1 MVGLAVPSPLTT
13 TLWLGMHGCGGRVGL
28 RAPPGLCYRPLHD
41 RYDRYNISCTRYV
54 AILVRGPRAPGP
66 VFLFLFSPAR
76 PAAFQ
81 RRAPT
86 DREINPA
93 RPKRP
98 NARTAAC
105 GCPPDRVPTHTYYP
119 TPRF

>member
-54 AILVRGPRAPGP
+54 AILVGGPGP
-66 VFLFLFSPAR
+66 LGPFSCFCFLPPARLLFSAGP
-76 PAAFQ
+76 
-81 RRAPT
+81 PT

-93 RPKRP
+93 RPWP
-98 NARTAAC
+98 ES
-105 GCPPDRVPTHTYYP
+105 PPLDSVRQESAM
-119 TPRF
+119 RS

>member
-41 RYDRYNISCTRYV
+41 RYDRYNLSCTRYV
-54 AILVRGPRAPGP
+54 AILVPGPRAPGP

-76 PAAFQ
+76 PPTLTRLALHSPRDQKRSARGSGSAS
-81 RRAPT
+81 RRDAE
-86 DREINPA
+86 R
-93 RPKRP
+93 RR
-98 NARTAAC
+98 
-105 GCPPDRVPTHTYYP
+105 RVASIVWWVQW
-119 TPRF
+119 

>member
-41 RYDRYNISCTRYV
+41 RYDRYNLSCTRYV

-81 RRAPT
+81 RRAPHL
-86 DREINPA
+86 P
-93 RPKRP
+93 
-98 NARTAAC
+98 RTQSRSALCVC
-105 GCPPDRVPTHTYYP
+105 GV
-119 TPRF
+119 